1 MSDQPL
7 APPDRRSL
15 WTAYVIGLFGMGY
28 IDVFVFLMPLYAVQ
42 LKFTATEI
50 GWLVGA
56 RTILTLLFSI
66 HIGTLMDRF
75 GTLRV
80 MRVFVLAAMI
90 AAPFYPLLENFWG
103 LLLLQIF
110 VGGAVSFA
118 WAGGQ
123 TLIAQIGH
131 GDAGYI
137 GYFSFA
143 SRLGTTGAPL
153 IAGFIWDYGGVWPSY
168 LLAVL
173 WGAVLMIALWFA
185 TEPPI
190 QPSAAPGDA
199 PGDASDDRET
209 RFSLRDMAPRLS
221 DYTRSFAMMAIP
233 VIAISVT
240 VMFLRNS
247 TSGVNNSLYVVYLDG
262 IGLTGWD
269 IGVLFAAIEFAS
281 GVGSLFG
288 GPAMRLGHPLW
299 TMTIA
304 TALAIALICITPW
317 LGGLFILLLIA
328 QVLRG
333 FAQGLSQP
341 VMFSAQSKSVGRH
354 EQGAVVGLRQTLN
367 RLSAI
372 IVPPVM
378 GLIADHWGLA
388 ESFIIMGAGLL
399 FLCILVAIWVAFTPR
414 TPIE

>member
-1 MSDQPL
+1 
-7 APPDRRSL
+7 
-15 WTAYVIGLFGMGY
+15 MGY
-28 IDVFVFLMPLYAVQ
+28 IDVFAFLVPLHAVH
-42 LKFTATEI
+42 LNFTATEI

-56 RTILTLLFSI
+56 RTVLTLIFSI

-75 GTLRV
+75 GTLRI
-80 MRVFVLAAMI
+80 MRAFVLMAMI

-103 LLLLQIF
+103 LFLLQVF

-131 GDAGYI
+131 GDASYI

-153 IAGFIWDYGGVWPSY
+153 IAGLIWDFGGAWPSY

-173 WGAVLMIALWFA
+173 WGAVLMIALRFA

-190 QPSAAPGDA
+190 QQLDEQDKQSP
-199 PGDASDDRET
+199 
-209 RFSLRDMAPRLS
+209 RFSLRDVAPRLS

-233 VIAISVT
+233 VVAISVM

-299 TMTIA
+299 TMTVT
-304 TALAIALICITPW
+304 TALTIALICITPW
-317 LGGLFILLLIA
+317 LGGMFILLLLA
-328 QVLRG
+328 QTVRG
-333 FAQGLSQP
+333 FAQGVSQP
-341 VMFSAQSKSVGRH
+341 LMFSAQSKSVGRH

-378 GLIADHWGLA
+378 GVIADHWGLA
-388 ESFIIMGAGLL
+388 ESFLIMGAGLL
-399 FLCILVAIWVAFTPR
+399 FLCVLVAIWIAFTPR

>member
-1 MSDQPL
+1 MNDPSL

-28 IDVFVFLMPLYAVQ
+28 IDVFVFLMPLYGVH
-42 LKFTATEI
+42 LKFSATEI

-56 RTILTLLFSI
+56 RTVFTLLFSI
-66 HIGTLMDRF
+66 HVGTLMDRL
-75 GTLRV
+75 GTLKV
-80 MRVFVLAAMI
+80 MRVFVLTAMV
-90 AAPFYPLLENFWG
+90 AAPFYPLLENFWA
-103 LLLLQIF
+103 LLLLQMV
-110 VGGAVSFA
+110 VGACVSFA

-131 GDAGYI
+131 GEAAYI

-143 SRLGTTGAPL
+143 SRLGTTSAPL
-153 IAGFIWDYGGVWPSY
+153 IAGLIWDYGGVWPGY

-173 WGAVLMIALWFA
+173 WGAILLVALWRA
-185 TEPPI
+185 TEPPVHGEGR
-190 QPSAAPGDA
+190 P
-199 PGDASDDRET
+199 DRDSG
-209 RFSLRDMAPRLS
+209 RIALRDLMPRLG
-221 DYTRSFAMMAIP
+221 DYVRSFAMMAIP

-262 IGLTGWD
+262 IGFRGWD

-288 GPAMRLGHPLW
+288 GRAMRLGHPLW
-299 TMTIA
+299 TMTVA

-317 LGGLFILLLIA
+317 LGGLFILLLAA
-328 QVLRG
+328 QAARG

-354 EQGAVVGLRQTLN
+354 QQGAVVGLRQTLN
-367 RLSAI
+367 RMSAI
-372 IVPPVM
+372 IVPPLM
-378 GLIADHWGLA
+378 GLIADHWGLSQ
-388 ESFIIMGAGLL
+388 SFLIMGAGLL
-399 FLCILVAIWVAFTPR
+399 TLCGLVAVWVALTPR
-414 TPIE
+414 EPIE

>member
-1 MSDQPL
+1 
-7 APPDRRSL
+7 
-15 WTAYVIGLFGMGY
+15 MGY
-28 IDVFVFLMPLYAVQ
+28 IDVFAFLVPLHAVH
-42 LKFTATEI
+42 LNFTATEI

-56 RTILTLLFSI
+56 RTVLTLIFSI

-75 GTLRV
+75 GTLRI
-80 MRVFVLAAMI
+80 MRAFVLMAMI

-153 IAGFIWDYGGVWPSY
+153 IAGLIWDLGGAWPSY
-168 LLAVL
+168 MLAVL
-173 WGAVLMIALWFA
+173 WGAVLMIALRFA

-190 QPSAAPGDA
+190 QQLDEQDKQSP
-199 PGDASDDRET
+199 
-209 RFSLRDMAPRLS
+209 RFSLRDVAPRLS

-233 VIAISVT
+233 VVAISVM

-299 TMTIA
+299 TMTVT

-317 LGGLFILLLIA
+317 LGGMFILLLLA
-328 QVLRG
+328 QTVRG
-333 FAQGLSQP
+333 FAQGVSQP
-341 VMFSAQSKSVGRH
+341 LMFSVQSKSVGRH

-378 GLIADHWGLA
+378 GVIADHWGLA
-388 ESFIIMGAGLL
+388 ESFLIMGAGLL
-399 FLCILVAIWVAFTPR
+399 FLCVLVAIWIAFTPR

>member
-1 MSDQPL
+1 
-7 APPDRRSL
+7 
-15 WTAYVIGLFGMGY
+15 MGY
-28 IDVFVFLMPLYAVQ
+28 IDVFAFLVPLHAVH
-42 LKFTATEI
+42 LNFTATEI

-56 RTILTLLFSI
+56 RTVLTLIFSI

-75 GTLRV
+75 GTLRI
-80 MRVFVLAAMI
+80 MRAFVLMAMI

-103 LLLLQIF
+103 LFLLQVF

-131 GDAGYI
+131 GDASYI

-153 IAGFIWDYGGVWPSY
+153 IAGLIWDFGGAWPSY

-173 WGAVLMIALWFA
+173 WGAVLMIALRFA

-190 QPSAAPGDA
+190 QQLDEQDKQSP
-199 PGDASDDRET
+199 
-209 RFSLRDMAPRLS
+209 RFSLRDVAPRLS

-233 VIAISVT
+233 VVAISVM

-288 GPAMRLGHPLW
+288 GAAMRLGHPLW
-299 TMTIA
+299 TMTVT

-317 LGGLFILLLIA
+317 LGGMFILLLLA
-328 QVLRG
+328 QTVRG
-333 FAQGLSQP
+333 FAQGVSQP
-341 VMFSAQSKSVGRH
+341 LMFSAQSKSVGRH

-378 GLIADHWGLA
+378 GVIADHWGLA
-388 ESFIIMGAGLL
+388 ESFLIMGAGLL
-399 FLCILVAIWVAFTPR
+399 FLCVLVAIWIAFTPR

>member
-1 MSDQPL
+1 
-7 APPDRRSL
+7 
-15 WTAYVIGLFGMGY
+15 MGY
-28 IDVFVFLMPLYAVQ
+28 IDVFAFLVPLHAVH
-42 LKFTATEI
+42 LNFTATEI

-56 RTILTLLFSI
+56 RTVLTLIFSI

-75 GTLRV
+75 GTLRI
-80 MRVFVLAAMI
+80 MRAFVLMAMI

-103 LLLLQIF
+103 LFLLQIL

-153 IAGFIWDYGGVWPSY
+153 IAGLIWDLGGAWPSY
-168 LLAVL
+168 MLAVL
-173 WGAVLMIALWFA
+173 WGAVLMIALRFA

-190 QPSAAPGDA
+190 QQLDEQDKQSP
-199 PGDASDDRET
+199 
-209 RFSLRDMAPRLS
+209 RFSLRDVAPRLS

-233 VIAISVT
+233 VVAISVM

-299 TMTIA
+299 TMTVT

-317 LGGLFILLLIA
+317 LGGMFILLLLA
-328 QVLRG
+328 QTVRG
-333 FAQGLSQP
+333 FAQGVSQP
-341 VMFSAQSKSVGRH
+341 LMFSAQSKSVGRH

-378 GLIADHWGLA
+378 GVIADHWGLA
-388 ESFIIMGAGLL
+388 ESFLIMGAGLL
-399 FLCILVAIWVAFTPR
+399 FLCVLVAIWIAFTPR

>member
-1 MSDQPL
+1 
-7 APPDRRSL
+7 
-15 WTAYVIGLFGMGY
+15 MGY
-28 IDVFVFLMPLYAVQ
+28 IDVFAFLVPLHAVH
-42 LKFTATEI
+42 LNFTATEI
-50 GWLVGA
+50 GWLVGT
-56 RTILTLLFSI
+56 RTVLTLIFSI

-75 GTLRV
+75 GTLRI
-80 MRVFVLAAMI
+80 MRAFVLMAMI

-103 LLLLQIF
+103 LFLLQIF

-153 IAGFIWDYGGVWPSY
+153 IAGLIWDFGGAWPSY

-173 WGAVLMIALWFA
+173 WGAVLMIALRFA

-190 QPSAAPGDA
+190 QQLDEQDKQSP
-199 PGDASDDRET
+199 
-209 RFSLRDMAPRLS
+209 RFSLRDVAPRLS

-233 VIAISVT
+233 VVAISVM

-299 TMTIA
+299 TMTVT

-317 LGGLFILLLIA
+317 LGGMFILLLLA
-328 QVLRG
+328 QTVRG
-333 FAQGLSQP
+333 FAQGVSQP
-341 VMFSAQSKSVGRH
+341 LMFSAQSKSVGRH

-378 GLIADHWGLA
+378 GVIADHWGLA
-388 ESFIIMGAGLL
+388 ESFLIMGAGLL
-399 FLCILVAIWVAFTPR
+399 FLCVLVAIWIAFTPR
-414 TPIE
+414 IPIE

>member
-1 MSDQPL
+1 
-7 APPDRRSL
+7 
-15 WTAYVIGLFGMGY
+15 MGY
-28 IDVFVFLMPLYAVQ
+28 IDVFVFLMPIYAVS
-42 LKFTATEI
+42 LEFSATEV
-50 GWLVGA
+50 GWLVGL
-56 RTILTLLFSI
+56 RTVLTLLFSI
-66 HIGTLMDRF
+66 HIGALMDRF
-75 GTLRV
+75 GTVRV
-80 MRVFVLAAMI
+80 MQIFVIMAMLV
-90 AAPFYPLLENFWG
+90 APLYPLFNSFAALAI
-103 LLLLQIF
+103 LQII

-123 TLIAQIGH
+123 TLIAQISH
-131 GDAGYI
+131 GDAHRI
-137 GYFSFA
+137 GIFSFA

-153 IAGFIWDYGGVWPSY
+153 IAGWIWDHGGVWPSY
-168 LLAVL
+168 LLAVG
-173 WGAVLMIALWFA
+173 WGAILLITLWFA

-190 QPSAAPGDA
+190 QKSPD
-199 PGDASDDRET
+199 DEKSDKK
-209 RFSLRDMAPRLS
+209 FSGRDMVPRLS

-233 VIAISVT
+233 LIAISVV

-281 GVGSLFG
+281 GIGSLFG

-304 TALAIALICITPW
+304 TGLAVALICITPW
-317 LGGLFILLLIA
+317 LGGMFILLVAA

-333 FAQGLSQP
+333 FFQGVSQP

-378 GLIADHWGLA
+378 GAIADHYGLA
-388 ESFIIMGAGLL
+388 ESFIIMGAVLI
-399 FLCILVAIWVAFTPR
+399 FLCVLVAIWVAFTPR
-414 TPIE
+414 EPIE

>member
-1 MSDQPL
+1 
-7 APPDRRSL
+7 
-15 WTAYVIGLFGMGY
+15 MGY
-28 IDVFVFLMPLYAVQ
+28 IDVFAFLVPLHAVH
-42 LKFTATEI
+42 LNFTATEI

-56 RTILTLLFSI
+56 RTVLTLIFSI

-75 GTLRV
+75 GTLRI
-80 MRVFVLAAMI
+80 MRAFVLMAMI

-153 IAGFIWDYGGVWPSY
+153 IAGLIWDFGGAWPSY

-173 WGAVLMIALWFA
+173 WGAVLMIALRFA

-190 QPSAAPGDA
+190 QQLDEQDKQSPQ
-199 PGDASDDRET
+199 
-209 RFSLRDMAPRLS
+209 FSLRDVAPRLS

-233 VIAISVT
+233 VVAISVM

-299 TMTIA
+299 TMTVT

-317 LGGLFILLLIA
+317 LGGMFILLLLA
-328 QVLRG
+328 QTVRG
-333 FAQGLSQP
+333 FAQGVSQP
-341 VMFSAQSKSVGRH
+341 LMFSAQSKSVGRH

-378 GLIADHWGLA
+378 GVIADHWGLA
-388 ESFIIMGAGLL
+388 ESFLIMGAGLL
-399 FLCILVAIWVAFTPR
+399 FLCVLVAIWIAFTPR
-414 TPIE
+414 IPIE

>member
-1 MSDQPL
+1 LSDPAP

-28 IDVFVFLMPLYAVQ
+28 IDVFVFLMPLYGVQ
-42 LKFTATEI
+42 LQFSATEI
-50 GWLVGA
+50 GWLVGS

-66 HIGTLMDRF
+66 HVGTLMDRF
-75 GTLRV
+75 GTLSV
-80 MRVFVLAAMI
+80 MRVFVLIAMI
-90 AAPFYPLLENFWG
+90 AAPFYPLLHNFWG
-103 LLLLQIF
+103 LLFLQMI
-110 VGGAVSFA
+110 VGAAVSFA

-131 GDAGYI
+131 GDASYI

-153 IAGFIWDYGGVWPSY
+153 IAGFIWDNGGAWPGY

-173 WGAVLMIALWFA
+173 WGAILMAALWRA
-185 TEPPI
+185 TEPPVH
-190 QPSAAPGDA
+190 PSGDPGDG
-199 PGDASDDRET
+199 PR
-209 RFSLRDMAPRLS
+209 RFALRDLAPRLD
-221 DYTRSFAMMAIP
+221 DYIRSFAMMAIP

-240 VMFLRNS
+240 VMFLRNA

-299 TMTIA
+299 TMTVA

-317 LGGLFILLLIA
+317 LGGLFILLVLA
-328 QVLRG
+328 QALRG
-333 FAQGLSQP
+333 FVQGLSQP

-354 EQGAVVGLRQTLN
+354 QQGAVVGLRQTLN

-372 IVPPVM
+372 IIPPVM
-378 GLIADHWGLA
+378 GAIADRWGLA
-388 ESFIIMGAGLL
+388 ESFIIMGAALL
-399 FLCILVAIWVAFTPR
+399 FLCALVLVWVGCTR
-414 TPIE
+414 REPIQ

>member
-1 MSDQPL
+1 
-7 APPDRRSL
+7 
-15 WTAYVIGLFGMGY
+15 MGY
-28 IDVFVFLMPLYAVQ
+28 IDVFAFLVPLHAVH
-42 LKFTATEI
+42 LNFTATEI

-56 RTILTLLFSI
+56 RTVLTLIFSI

-75 GTLRV
+75 GTLRI
-80 MRVFVLAAMI
+80 MRAFVLMAMI

-103 LLLLQIF
+103 LFLLQIF

-131 GDAGYI
+131 GDASYI

-153 IAGFIWDYGGVWPSY
+153 IAGLIWDFGGAWPSY

-173 WGAVLMIALWFA
+173 WGAVLMIALRFA

-190 QPSAAPGDA
+190 QQLDEQDKQSPQ
-199 PGDASDDRET
+199 
-209 RFSLRDMAPRLS
+209 FSLRDVAPRLS

-233 VIAISVT
+233 VVAISVM

-299 TMTIA
+299 TMTVT

-317 LGGLFILLLIA
+317 LGGMFILLLLA
-328 QVLRG
+328 QTVRG
-333 FAQGLSQP
+333 FAQGVSQP
-341 VMFSAQSKSVGRH
+341 LMFSAQSKSVGRH

-378 GLIADHWGLA
+378 GVIADHWGLA
-388 ESFIIMGAGLL
+388 ESFLIMGAGLL
-399 FLCILVAIWVAFTPR
+399 FLCVLVAIWIAFTPR

>member
-1 MSDQPL
+1 
-7 APPDRRSL
+7 
-15 WTAYVIGLFGMGY
+15 MGY
-28 IDVFVFLMPLYAVQ
+28 IDVFAFLVPLHAVH
-42 LKFTATEI
+42 LNFTATEI

-56 RTILTLLFSI
+56 RTVLTLIFSI

-75 GTLRV
+75 GTLRI
-80 MRVFVLAAMI
+80 MRAFVLMAMI

-153 IAGFIWDYGGVWPSY
+153 IAGLIWDFGGAWPSY

-173 WGAVLMIALWFA
+173 WGAVLMIALRFA

-190 QPSAAPGDA
+190 QQLDEEDKQSP
-199 PGDASDDRET
+199 
-209 RFSLRDMAPRLS
+209 RFSLRDVAPRLS

-233 VIAISVT
+233 VVAISVM

-247 TSGVNNSLYVVYLDG
+247 TSGVNNSLYVIYLDG

-299 TMTIA
+299 TMTVT

-317 LGGLFILLLIA
+317 LGGMFILLLLA
-328 QVLRG
+328 QTVRG
-333 FAQGLSQP
+333 FAQGVSQP
-341 VMFSAQSKSVGRH
+341 LMFSAQSKSVGRH

-378 GLIADHWGLA
+378 GVIADHWGLA
-388 ESFIIMGAGLL
+388 ESFLIMGAGLL
-399 FLCILVAIWVAFTPR
+399 FLCVLVAIWIAFTPR

>member
-1 MSDQPL
+1 
-7 APPDRRSL
+7 
-15 WTAYVIGLFGMGY
+15 MGY
-28 IDVFVFLMPLYAVQ
+28 IDVFAFLVPLHAVH
-42 LKFTATEI
+42 LNFTATEI

-56 RTILTLLFSI
+56 RTVLTLIFSI

-75 GTLRV
+75 GTLRI
-80 MRVFVLAAMI
+80 MRAFVLMAMI

-103 LLLLQIF
+103 LLLLQIL

-153 IAGFIWDYGGVWPSY
+153 IAGLIWDLGGAWPSY
-168 LLAVL
+168 MLAVL
-173 WGAVLMIALWFA
+173 WGAVLMIALRFA

-190 QPSAAPGDA
+190 QQLDEQDKQSP
-199 PGDASDDRET
+199 
-209 RFSLRDMAPRLS
+209 RFSLRDVAPRLS

-233 VIAISVT
+233 VVAISVM

-299 TMTIA
+299 TMTVT

-317 LGGLFILLLIA
+317 LGGMFILLLLA
-328 QVLRG
+328 QTVRG
-333 FAQGLSQP
+333 FAQGVSQP
-341 VMFSAQSKSVGRH
+341 LMFSAQSKSVGRH

-378 GLIADHWGLA
+378 GVIADHWGLA
-388 ESFIIMGAGLL
+388 ESFLIMGAGLL
-399 FLCILVAIWVAFTPR
+399 FLCVLVAIWIAFTPR

>member
-1 MSDQPL
+1 
-7 APPDRRSL
+7 
-15 WTAYVIGLFGMGY
+15 MGY
-28 IDVFVFLMPLYAVQ
+28 IDVFAFLVPLHAVH
-42 LKFTATEI
+42 LNFTATEI

-56 RTILTLLFSI
+56 RTVLTLIFSI

-75 GTLRV
+75 GTLRI
-80 MRVFVLAAMI
+80 MRAFVLMAMI

-131 GDAGYI
+131 GDASYI

-153 IAGFIWDYGGVWPSY
+153 IAGLIWDFGGAWPSY

-173 WGAVLMIALWFA
+173 WGAVLMIALRFA

-190 QPSAAPGDA
+190 QQLDEQDKQSP
-199 PGDASDDRET
+199 
-209 RFSLRDMAPRLS
+209 RFSLRDVAPRLS

-233 VIAISVT
+233 VVAISVM

-299 TMTIA
+299 TMTVT

-317 LGGLFILLLIA
+317 LGGMFILLLLA
-328 QVLRG
+328 QTVRG
-333 FAQGLSQP
+333 FAQGVSQP
-341 VMFSAQSKSVGRH
+341 LMFSAQSKSVGRH

-378 GLIADHWGLA
+378 GVIADHWGLA
-388 ESFIIMGAGLL
+388 ESFLIMGAGLL
-399 FLCILVAIWVAFTPR
+399 FLCVLVAIWIAFTPR

>member
-1 MSDQPL
+1 
-7 APPDRRSL
+7 
-15 WTAYVIGLFGMGY
+15 MGY
-28 IDVFVFLMPLYAVQ
+28 IDVFAFLVPLHAVH
-42 LKFTATEI
+42 LNFTATEI

-56 RTILTLLFSI
+56 RTVLTLIFSI

-75 GTLRV
+75 GTLRI
-80 MRVFVLAAMI
+80 MRAFVLMAMI

-153 IAGFIWDYGGVWPSY
+153 IAGLIWDFGGAWPSY

-173 WGAVLMIALWFA
+173 WGAVLMIALRFA

-190 QPSAAPGDA
+190 QQLGEQDKQSPQ
-199 PGDASDDRET
+199 
-209 RFSLRDMAPRLS
+209 FSLRDVAPRLS

-233 VIAISVT
+233 VVAISVM

-299 TMTIA
+299 TMTVT

-317 LGGLFILLLIA
+317 LGGMFILLLLA
-328 QVLRG
+328 QTVRG
-333 FAQGLSQP
+333 FAQGVSQP
-341 VMFSAQSKSVGRH
+341 LMFSAQSKSVGRH

-378 GLIADHWGLA
+378 GVIADHWGLA
-388 ESFIIMGAGLL
+388 ESFLIMGAGLL
-399 FLCILVAIWVAFTPR
+399 FLCVLVAIWIAFTPR

>member
-1 MSDQPL
+1 
-7 APPDRRSL
+7 L
-15 WTAYVIGLFGMGY
+15 WTAYIIGLFGMGY
-28 IDVFVFLMPLYAVQ
+28 IDVFVFLMPLYGLQ
-42 LKFTATEI
+42 LGLSATEI
-50 GWLVGA
+50 GWLVGG
-56 RTILTLLFSI
+56 RTVFTLVFSI
-66 HIGTLMDRF
+66 HVGTLMDRF

-80 MRVFVLAAMI
+80 MRAFVLIAMI
-90 AAPFYPLLENFWG
+90 AAPIYPLLENFWA
-103 LLLLQIF
+103 LLFLQMI
-110 VGGAVSFA
+110 VGAAVSFA

-153 IAGFIWDYGGVWPSY
+153 IAGLIWDFGGAWPGY

-173 WGAVLMIALWFA
+173 WGVVLMAALSIA

-190 QPSAAPGDA
+190 HHADDSGDG
-199 PGDASDDRET
+199 PD
-209 RFSLRDMAPRLS
+209 RFSLRDLAPRVD
-221 DYTRSFAMMAIP
+221 DYIRSFAMMAIP

-240 VMFLRNS
+240 VMFLRNA
-247 TSGVNNSLYVVYLDG
+247 TSGINNSLYVVYLDG

-317 LGGLFILLLIA
+317 LGGLFVLLLLA
-328 QVLRG
+328 QAMRG
-333 FAQGLSQP
+333 FVQGVSQP
-341 VMFSAQSKSVGRH
+341 VMFSAQSKSVGRNR
-354 EQGAVVGLRQTLN
+354 QGAVVGLRQTLN

-378 GLIADHWGLA
+378 GFIADRWGLT
-388 ESFIIMGAGLL
+388 ESFLIMGVGLMV
-399 FLCILVAIWVAFTPR
+399 LCGMVALWVAFTPLK
-414 TPIE
+414 PVE

>member
-1 MSDQPL
+1 
-7 APPDRRSL
+7 
-15 WTAYVIGLFGMGY
+15 MGY
-28 IDVFVFLMPLYAVQ
+28 IDVFAFLVPLHAVH
-42 LKFTATEI
+42 LNFTATEI

-56 RTILTLLFSI
+56 RTVLTLIFSI

-75 GTLRV
+75 GTLRI
-80 MRVFVLAAMI
+80 MRAFVLMAMI

-153 IAGFIWDYGGVWPSY
+153 IAGLIWDFGGAWPSY

-173 WGAVLMIALWFA
+173 WGAVLMIALRFA

-190 QPSAAPGDA
+190 QQLDEQDKQSPQ
-199 PGDASDDRET
+199 
-209 RFSLRDMAPRLS
+209 FSLRDVAPRLS

-233 VIAISVT
+233 VVAISVM

-299 TMTIA
+299 TMTVT

-317 LGGLFILLLIA
+317 LGGMFILLLLA
-328 QVLRG
+328 QTVRG
-333 FAQGLSQP
+333 FAQGVSQP
-341 VMFSAQSKSVGRH
+341 LMFSAQSKSVGRH

-378 GLIADHWGLA
+378 GVIADHWGLA
-388 ESFIIMGAGLL
+388 ESFLIMGAGLL
-399 FLCILVAIWVAFTPR
+399 FLCVLVAIWIAFTPR

>member
-1 MSDQPL
+1 
-7 APPDRRSL
+7 
-15 WTAYVIGLFGMGY
+15 MGY
-28 IDVFVFLMPLYAVQ
+28 IDVFVFLMPLYA
-42 LKFTATEI
+42 LHLNFTATEI

-56 RTILTLLFSI
+56 RTVLTLLFSI

-75 GTLRV
+75 GTLQV
-80 MRVFVLAAMI
+80 MRVFVLMAMI
-90 AAPFYPLLENFWG
+90 AALFYPLLENFWG

-123 TLIAQIGH
+123 TMIAQIGH

-153 IAGFIWDYGGVWPSY
+153 IAGLIWDYGGAWPGY

-173 WGAVLMIALWFA
+173 WGAVLMVALQFA
-185 TEPPI
+185 TEPPL
-190 QPSAAPGDA
+190 QRLDA
-199 PGDASDDRET
+199 PDNQRP
-209 RFSLRDMAPRLS
+209 RFALRDLVPRLS
-221 DYTRSFAMMAIP
+221 DYTRSFAMMGIP

-240 VMFLRNS
+240 VLFLRNS

-281 GVGSLFG
+281 GIGSLFG
-288 GPAMRLGHPLW
+288 RPAMRMGHPLW

-317 LGGLFILLLIA
+317 LGGIFIFLLLA
-328 QVLRG
+328 QALRG
-333 FAQGLSQP
+333 FAQGVIQP
-341 VMFSAQSKSVGRH
+341 VIFSVQSKSVGRH
-354 EQGAVVGLRQTLN
+354 EQGAVVGLRQTLH

-378 GLIADHWGLA
+378 GVIADHWGLA
-388 ESFIIMGAGLL
+388 ESFPIMGAGLI
-399 FLCILVAIWVAFTPR
+399 FLCVLVAIWVAFTPR
-414 TPIE
+414 NPIE

>member
-1 MSDQPL
+1 
-7 APPDRRSL
+7 
-15 WTAYVIGLFGMGY
+15 MGY
-28 IDVFVFLMPLYAVQ
+28 IDVFAFLVPLHAVH
-42 LKFTATEI
+42 LNFTATEI

-56 RTILTLLFSI
+56 RTVLTLIFSI

-75 GTLRV
+75 GTLRI
-80 MRVFVLAAMI
+80 MRAFVLMAMI
-90 AAPFYPLLENFWG
+90 AAPFYPWLETFWG

-153 IAGFIWDYGGVWPSY
+153 IAGLIWDFGGAWPSY

-173 WGAVLMIALWFA
+173 WGAVLMIALRFA

-190 QPSAAPGDA
+190 QQLDEQDKQSPQ
-199 PGDASDDRET
+199 
-209 RFSLRDMAPRLS
+209 FSLRDVAPRLS

-233 VIAISVT
+233 VVAISVM

-299 TMTIA
+299 TMTVT

-317 LGGLFILLLIA
+317 LGGMFILLLLA
-328 QVLRG
+328 QTVRG
-333 FAQGLSQP
+333 FAQGVSQP
-341 VMFSAQSKSVGRH
+341 LMFSAQSKSVGRH

-378 GLIADHWGLA
+378 GVIADHWGLA
-388 ESFIIMGAGLL
+388 ESFLIMGAGLL
-399 FLCILVAIWVAFTPR
+399 FLCVLVAIWIAFTPR

>member
-1 MSDQPL
+1 
-7 APPDRRSL
+7 
-15 WTAYVIGLFGMGY
+15 MGY
-28 IDVFVFLMPLYAVQ
+28 IDVFAFLVPLHAVH
-42 LKFTATEI
+42 LNFTATEI

-56 RTILTLLFSI
+56 RTVLTLIFSI

-75 GTLRV
+75 GTLRI
-80 MRVFVLAAMI
+80 MRAFVLMAMI

-103 LLLLQIF
+103 LFLLQIF

-131 GDAGYI
+131 GDASYI

-153 IAGFIWDYGGVWPSY
+153 IAGLIWDFGGAWPSY

-173 WGAVLMIALWFA
+173 WGAVLMIALRFA

-190 QPSAAPGDA
+190 QQVDEQDKQSP
-199 PGDASDDRET
+199 
-209 RFSLRDMAPRLS
+209 RFSLRDVAPRLS

-233 VIAISVT
+233 VVAISVM

-299 TMTIA
+299 TMTVT

-317 LGGLFILLLIA
+317 LGGMFILLLLA
-328 QVLRG
+328 QTVRG
-333 FAQGLSQP
+333 FAQGVSQP
-341 VMFSAQSKSVGRH
+341 LMFSAQSKSVGRH

-378 GLIADHWGLA
+378 GVIADHWGLA
-388 ESFIIMGAGLL
+388 ESFLIMGAGLL
-399 FLCILVAIWVAFTPR
+399 FLCVLVAIWIAFTPR
-414 TPIE
+414 IPIE

>member
-1 MSDQPL
+1 
-7 APPDRRSL
+7 
-15 WTAYVIGLFGMGY
+15 MGY
-28 IDVFVFLMPLYAVQ
+28 IDVFAFLVPLHAVH
-42 LKFTATEI
+42 LNFTATEI

-56 RTILTLLFSI
+56 RTVLTLIFSI

-75 GTLRV
+75 GTLRI
-80 MRVFVLAAMI
+80 MRAFVLMAMI

-103 LLLLQIF
+103 LFLLQIF

-153 IAGFIWDYGGVWPSY
+153 IAGLIWDFGGAWPSY

-173 WGAVLMIALWFA
+173 WGAVLMIALRFA

-190 QPSAAPGDA
+190 QQLDEQDKQSP
-199 PGDASDDRET
+199 
-209 RFSLRDMAPRLS
+209 RFSLRDVAPRLS

-233 VIAISVT
+233 VVAISVM

-299 TMTIA
+299 TMTVT

-317 LGGLFILLLIA
+317 LGGMFILLLLA
-328 QVLRG
+328 QTVRG
-333 FAQGLSQP
+333 FAQGVSQP
-341 VMFSAQSKSVGRH
+341 LMFSAQSKSVGRH

-378 GLIADHWGLA
+378 GVIADHWGLA
-388 ESFIIMGAGLL
+388 ESFLIMGAGLL
-399 FLCILVAIWVAFTPR
+399 FLCVLVAIWIAFTPR

>member
-1 MSDQPL
+1 
-7 APPDRRSL
+7 
-15 WTAYVIGLFGMGY
+15 MGY
-28 IDVFVFLMPLYAVQ
+28 IDVFVFLMPLYAVH
-42 LKFTATEI
+42 LNFTATEI

-56 RTILTLLFSI
+56 RTIFTLVFSI

-75 GTLRV
+75 GTLTV
-80 MRVFVLAAMI
+80 MRVFVVMAMI
-90 AAPFYPLLENFWG
+90 AAPFYPLLENFWA
-103 LLLLQIF
+103 LLMLQII

-131 GDAGYI
+131 GDASYI

-153 IAGFIWDYGGVWPSY
+153 IAGLIWDYGGAWPSY
-168 LLAVL
+168 LLAVA
-173 WGAVLMIALWFA
+173 WGAILMIALWFA

-190 QPSAAPGDA
+190 QR
-199 PGDASDDRET
+199 SDNLDEQNA
-209 RFSLRDMAPRLS
+209 RFSLRDLVPRLS

-233 VIAISVT
+233 VIAISVA

-247 TSGVNNSLYVVYLDG
+247 TSGINNSLYVVYLDG

-281 GVGSLFG
+281 GIGSLFG

-304 TALAIALICITPW
+304 TGLAIALICITPW
-317 LGGLFILLLIA
+317 LGGVFILLLIA
-328 QVLRG
+328 QALRG

-378 GLIADHWGLA
+378 GLIADHWGLE
-388 ESFIIMGAGLL
+388 ESFLIMGAALL
-399 FLCILVAIWVAFTPR
+399 FLCGLVVVWVAFTPLK
-414 TPIE
+414 PIEQPRPHIPDLTPSICVRFTSLASSAWR

>member
-1 MSDQPL
+1 
-7 APPDRRSL
+7 
-15 WTAYVIGLFGMGY
+15 MGY
-28 IDVFVFLMPLYAVQ
+28 IDVFAFLVPLHAVH
-42 LKFTATEI
+42 LNFTATEI

-56 RTILTLLFSI
+56 RTVLTLIFSI

-75 GTLRV
+75 GTLRI
-80 MRVFVLAAMI
+80 MRAFVLMAMI

-153 IAGFIWDYGGVWPSY
+153 IAGLIWDFGGAWPSY

-173 WGAVLMIALWFA
+173 WGAVLMIALRFA

-190 QPSAAPGDA
+190 QQLDEQDKQSP
-199 PGDASDDRET
+199 
-209 RFSLRDMAPRLS
+209 RFSLRDVAPRLS
-221 DYTRSFAMMAIP
+221 DYTRSFSMMAIP
-233 VIAISVT
+233 VVAISVM

-299 TMTIA
+299 TMTVT

-317 LGGLFILLLIA
+317 LGGMFILLLLA
-328 QVLRG
+328 QTVRG
-333 FAQGLSQP
+333 FAQGVSQP
-341 VMFSAQSKSVGRH
+341 LMFSAQSKSVGRH

-378 GLIADHWGLA
+378 GVIADHWGLA
-388 ESFIIMGAGLL
+388 ESFLIMGAGLL
-399 FLCILVAIWVAFTPR
+399 FLCVLVAIWIAFTPR
-414 TPIE
+414 IPIE

>member
-1 MSDQPL
+1 MPL
-7 APPDRRSL
+7 NITAPTPPDRRSL
-15 WTAYVIGLFGMGY
+15 RAAYVIGLFGMGY
-28 IDVFVFLMPLYAVQ
+28 IDVFVFLMPLYG
-42 LKFTATEI
+42 LSLGLSATEI

-56 RTILTLLFSI
+56 RTVMTLIFSI
-66 HIGTLMDRF
+66 HIGVLMDRF

-80 MRVFVLAAMI
+80 MRFFVLIAMF
-90 AAPFYPLLENFWG
+90 AAPVYPLLEAFWA
-103 LLLLQIF
+103 LLLLQII

-137 GYFSFA
+137 GKFSFA

-153 IAGFIWDYGGVWPSY
+153 IAGAIWEFGGVWPAY

-173 WGAVLMIALWFA
+173 WGAILLATLWYA
-185 TEPPI
+185 TEPEIEKPE
-190 QPSAAPGDA
+190 DA
-199 PGDASDDRET
+199 TDLSES
-209 RFSLRDMAPRLS
+209 FSLRDILPRVS

-233 VIAISVT
+233 VIAISVA
-240 VMFLRNS
+240 VMFLRNT
-247 TSGVNNSLYVVYLDG
+247 TSGINNSVYVVYLDG
-262 IGLTGWD
+262 VGLTGWD

-281 GVGSLFG
+281 GVGALFG

-304 TALAIALICITPW
+304 TGLAIALICITPW
-317 LGGLFILLLIA
+317 LGGLFILLLVA
-328 QVLRG
+328 QIVRG
-333 FAQGLSQP
+333 FVQGVSQP

-372 IVPPVM
+372 IVPPMM
-378 GLIADHWGLA
+378 GAIADHWGIA
-388 ESFIIMGAGLL
+388 ESFFIMGGGLL
-399 FLCILVAIWVAFTPR
+399 FLCLLVALWVAFTPKE
-414 TPIE
+414 PIE

>member
-1 MSDQPL
+1 
-7 APPDRRSL
+7 
-15 WTAYVIGLFGMGY
+15 MGY
-28 IDVFVFLMPLYAVQ
+28 IDVFAFLVPLHAVH
-42 LKFTATEI
+42 LNFTATEI

-56 RTILTLLFSI
+56 RTVLTLIFSI

-75 GTLRV
+75 GTLRI
-80 MRVFVLAAMI
+80 MRAFVLMAMI

-153 IAGFIWDYGGVWPSY
+153 IAGLIWDFGGAWPSY

-173 WGAVLMIALWFA
+173 WGAVLMIALRFA

-190 QPSAAPGDA
+190 QQLDEQDKQSPQ
-199 PGDASDDRET
+199 
-209 RFSLRDMAPRLS
+209 FSLRDVAPRLS

-233 VIAISVT
+233 VVAISVM

-299 TMTIA
+299 TMTVT

-317 LGGLFILLLIA
+317 LGGMFILLLLA
-328 QVLRG
+328 QTVRG
-333 FAQGLSQP
+333 FAQGVSQP
-341 VMFSAQSKSVGRH
+341 LMFSAQSKSVGRH

-378 GLIADHWGLA
+378 GVIADHWGLA
-388 ESFIIMGAGLL
+388 ESFLIMGAGLL
-399 FLCILVAIWVAFTPR
+399 FLCVLVAIWIAFTPR
-414 TPIE
+414 APIE

>member
-1 MSDQPL
+1 
-7 APPDRRSL
+7 
-15 WTAYVIGLFGMGY
+15 MGY
-28 IDVFVFLMPLYAVQ
+28 IDVFVFLMPLYAVH

-56 RTILTLLFSI
+56 RTVLTLIFSI

-80 MRVFVLAAMI
+80 MRVFVLLAMI

-103 LLLLQIF
+103 LLLLQII

-153 IAGFIWDYGGVWPSY
+153 IAGLIWDYGGAWPGY

-173 WGAVLMIALWFA
+173 WGVVLMIALRFA

-190 QPSAAPGDA
+190 QQSDVSDA
-199 PGDASDDRET
+199 EQSS
-209 RFSLRDMAPRLS
+209 FSFRDLAPRLS

-233 VIAISVT
+233 VIAISVA

-281 GVGSLFG
+281 GIGSLFG

-317 LGGLFILLLIA
+317 LGGIFVLLLIA
-328 QVLRG
+328 QALRG

-399 FLCILVAIWVAFTPR
+399 FLCVLVAVWVAFTPR
-414 TPIE
+414 EPIE

>member
-1 MSDQPL
+1 MN
-7 APPDRRSL
+7 APPPAQPDRRSL
-15 WTAYVIGLFGMGY
+15 RAAYVIGLFGMGY
-28 IDVFVFLMPLYAVQ
+28 IDVFVFLMPLYG
-42 LKFTATEI
+42 LSLGLSATEI
-50 GWLVGA
+50 GWLVGS
-56 RTILTLLFSI
+56 RTALTLFFSI
-66 HIGTLMDRF
+66 HIGVLMDRF

-80 MRVFVLAAMI
+80 MRFFVVAAMI
-90 AAPFYPLLENFWG
+90 AAPLYPLLDAFWA
-103 LLLLQIF
+103 LLILQII
-110 VGGAVSFA
+110 VGGAVSFG

-153 IAGFIWDYGGVWPSY
+153 IAGAIWDFGGVWPAY
-168 LLAVL
+168 LLAVA
-173 WGAVLMIALWFA
+173 WGAILLVSLWYA

-190 QPSAAPGDA
+190 EKTDDA
-199 PGDASDDRET
+199 KSGADK
-209 RFSLRDMAPRLS
+209 FSLRDIMPRVG

-233 VIAISVT
+233 VIAISVA
-240 VMFLRNS
+240 VMFLRNT
-247 TSGVNNSLYVVYLDG
+247 TSGINNSVYVVYLDG
-262 IGLTGWD
+262 VGLTGWD

-288 GPAMRLGHPLW
+288 RPAMRLGHPLW

-304 TALAIALICITPW
+304 TGLAIALICITPW
-317 LGGLFILLLIA
+317 LGGIFILLLAA

-333 FAQGLSQP
+333 FFQGISQP

-367 RLSAI
+367 RLAAI
-372 IVPPVM
+372 IIPPVM
-378 GLIADHWGLA
+378 GAIADGWGIA

-399 FLCILVAIWVAFTPR
+399 FLCAIVAVWVALTPR
-414 TPIE
+414 EPIE

>member
-1 MSDQPL
+1 
-7 APPDRRSL
+7 
-15 WTAYVIGLFGMGY
+15 MGY
-28 IDVFVFLMPLYAVQ
+28 IDVFAFLVPLHAVH
-42 LKFTATEI
+42 LNFTATEI

-56 RTILTLLFSI
+56 RTVLTLIFSI

-75 GTLRV
+75 GTLRI
-80 MRVFVLAAMI
+80 MRAFVLMAMI

-153 IAGFIWDYGGVWPSY
+153 IAGLIWDFGGAWPSY

-173 WGAVLMIALWFA
+173 WGAVLMIALRFA

-190 QPSAAPGDA
+190 QQLDEEDKQSP
-199 PGDASDDRET
+199 
-209 RFSLRDMAPRLS
+209 RFSLRDVAPRLS

-233 VIAISVT
+233 VVAISVM

-299 TMTIA
+299 TMTVT

-317 LGGLFILLLIA
+317 LGGMFILLLLA
-328 QVLRG
+328 QTVRG
-333 FAQGLSQP
+333 FAQGVSQP
-341 VMFSAQSKSVGRH
+341 LMFSAQSKSVGRH

-378 GLIADHWGLA
+378 GVIADHWGLA
-388 ESFIIMGAGLL
+388 ESFLIMGAGLL
-399 FLCILVAIWVAFTPR
+399 FLCVLVAIWIAFTPR

>member
-1 MSDQPL
+1 
-7 APPDRRSL
+7 
-15 WTAYVIGLFGMGY
+15 MGY
-28 IDVFVFLMPLYAVQ
+28 IDVFVFLMPLYAVH
-42 LKFTATEI
+42 LNFTATEI

-56 RTILTLLFSI
+56 RTIFTLVFSI

-75 GTLRV
+75 GTLTV
-80 MRVFVLAAMI
+80 MRVFVVMAMI
-90 AAPFYPLLENFWG
+90 AAPFYPLLENFWA
-103 LLLLQIF
+103 LLMLQII

-131 GDAGYI
+131 GDASYI

-153 IAGFIWDYGGVWPSY
+153 IAGLIWDYGGAWPSY
-168 LLAVL
+168 LLAVA
-173 WGAVLMIALWFA
+173 WGAILMIALWFA

-190 QPSAAPGDA
+190 QR
-199 PGDASDDRET
+199 SDNLDEQNA
-209 RFSLRDMAPRLS
+209 RFSLRDLVPRLS

-233 VIAISVT
+233 VIAISVA

-247 TSGVNNSLYVVYLDG
+247 TSGINNSLYVVYLDG

-281 GVGSLFG
+281 GIGSLFG

-304 TALAIALICITPW
+304 TGLAIALICITPW
-317 LGGLFILLLIA
+317 LGGVFILLLIA
-328 QVLRG
+328 QALRG

-378 GLIADHWGLA
+378 GLIADHWGLE
-388 ESFIIMGAGLL
+388 ESFLIMGAALL
-399 FLCILVAIWVAFTPR
+399 FLCGLVVVWVAFTPLK
-414 TPIE
+414 PIE